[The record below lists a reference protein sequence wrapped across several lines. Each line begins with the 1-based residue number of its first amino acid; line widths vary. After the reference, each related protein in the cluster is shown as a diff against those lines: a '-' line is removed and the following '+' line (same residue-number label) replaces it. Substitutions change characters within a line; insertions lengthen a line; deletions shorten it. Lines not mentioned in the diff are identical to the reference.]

1 CDFGYI
7 RRVALLRL
15 LIDLI
20 ADIPGAVRANGDAF
34 HDTPRTYSSPE
45 PSRGR
50 RVVDALAA
58 QVSRVA
64 HTHERQQP
72 LLEHWQPDIAHVE
85 ITVGDQLEQFS
96 PVGDSH
102 RDGEEE
108 HLQFPHIDHLGV
120 AELVTL
126 KQIREA
132 REVDAAVAIEN
143 SLAVLLN
150 VRFALLESCG
160 GLLHDIGRRLGLLSL
175 LIAIQQWRTDEGS
188 GADTE
193 QRPNLPIDRNRQGL
207 RNLAASN
214 ALDGNHEKTR
224 NDEHRPN
231 HELKAR
237 QTHQ

>member
-1 CDFGYI
+1 MVLLDQADFVHEPSEGSDRERTAAEAEEIQLIIVVVVVNDEPVEITDIGFNTFTEGTTGEAVESTARANPVVVIDDLVDAPFVARNDSACDFGYI

-20 ADIPGAVRANGDAF
+20 ADIPGAIGANGDAF

-108 HLQFPHIDHLGV
+108 HLQFPHID
-120 AELVTL
+120 
-126 KQIREA
+126 
-132 REVDAAVAIEN
+132 
-143 SLAVLLN
+143 
-150 VRFALLESCG
+150 
-160 GLLHDIGRRLGLLSL
+160 
-175 LIAIQQWRTDEGS
+175 
-188 GADTE
+188 
-193 QRPNLPIDRNRQGL
+193 
-207 RNLAASN
+207 
-214 ALDGNHEKTR
+214 
-224 NDEHRPN
+224 
-231 HELKAR
+231 
-237 QTHQ
+237 